1 MGRGHMVHPLRTTL
15 TTTHVCVCVIL
26 SLWTFSYLVLGLLI
40 SASLQQELRNYDVTV
55 AQGIHESSVAIHLY
69 IVGERHK
76 P

>member
-40 SASLQQELRNYDVTV
+40 SASLQQELHNFDATV
-55 AQGIHESSVAIHLY
+55 VRGNHECGVASLNT
-69 IVGERHK
+69 
-76 P
+76 